1 MSDAAAELA
10 GASHRIPQQQGSKT
24 VILLLTTLVITRM
37 RPFVTEL
44 GELENKI
51 LEMGGL
57 VETSIHSSIRSIVD
71 RDEGLM
77 ANIWEAEQRINQLD
91 IEIDGFATRLLA
103 LHQPVAKDLRFLTA
117 AIKINSDLERMGD
130 LAVNIAQRSL
140 SLLSR
145 PQLKPLIDVPHM
157 SKIVESMVRKSL
169 DAFVRRDEVM
179 AREVLLTDDEVD
191 EMKDSVYRELMDML
205 ETGKA
210 PAGTAFDIIF
220 IAHNLERVADH
231 ATNIAEDVLFLVK
244 GIDVRHHHQE

>member
-1 MSDAAAELA
+1 
-10 GASHRIPQQQGSKT
+10 
-24 VILLLTTLVITRM
+24 M

-57 VETSIHSSIRSIVD
+57 VETSIHSSIRSLVD
-71 RDEGLM
+71 RDESLM

-103 LHQPVAKDLRFLTA
+103 LHQPVARDLRFLTA

-130 LAVNIAQRSL
+130 LAVNIAQRSI

-145 PQLKPLIDVPHM
+145 PQIKSLFDVPHM
-157 SKIVESMVRKSL
+157 SRTVESMVRKSL
-169 DAFVRRDEVM
+169 DAFVQRDEVL
-179 AREVLLTDDEVD
+179 ARQVLQSDDEVD
-191 EMKDSVYRELMDML
+191 DLKDSVYRELLGMMED
-205 ETGKA
+205 GKA
-210 PAGTAFDIIF
+210 PPGTAFDMIF

-231 ATNIAEDVLFLVK
+231 ATNIAEDVLFLIK
-244 GIDVRHHHQE
+244 GVDVRHHHLDLMTGT